1 MFDEAAEKERYRK
14 WLVIYN
20 KKMEEA
26 KRKAYLNSPEYKLK
40 QRKMFAKLLKRNMK
54 NAFKEQMS
62 KTPLEMFHGIER
74 NSDDGNSFEDQN
86 GQDVSA
92 SEPIPEFDEGIKTE
106 HIQIESD
113 KAKSTLMLN
122 QGSSIDMNDE
132 IMEKFIKEHPNDPE
146 LGSPLKVKDNMSV
159 SEIIKFN
166 NKMLKVIEYNNKY

>member
-62 KTPLEMFHGIER
+62 KTPLEMFHGIGK
-74 NSDDGNSFEDQN
+74 NSDDSNSNEGLEDQY
-86 GQDVSA
+86 GQDLRA
-92 SEPIPEFDEGIKTE
+92 AEPEPAFDEGIKTE
-106 HIQIESD
+106 HVQIESD

-122 QGSSIDMNDE
+122 
-132 IMEKFIKEHPNDPE
+132 
-146 LGSPLKVKDNMSV
+146 
-159 SEIIKFN
+159 
-166 NKMLKVIEYNNKY
+166 